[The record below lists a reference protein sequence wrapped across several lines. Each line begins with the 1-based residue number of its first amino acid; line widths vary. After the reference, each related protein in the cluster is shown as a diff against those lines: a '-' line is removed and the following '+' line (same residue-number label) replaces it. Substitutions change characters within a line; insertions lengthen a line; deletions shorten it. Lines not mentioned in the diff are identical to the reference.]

1 HQRQRLR
8 TLTSSRR
15 DSLPH
20 RFRHIMGFIDDH
32 QRRIPPMQ
40 RTRVSRQ
47 RHQSGIILR
56 KINLVRIHMDPV
68 RQLFIEF
75 NHPLRQPERNIRLP
89 LIRRHHQRLRRRWT
103 NKQLSNPQHGRKRRL
118 TLTPRHRPDSL
129 SNPWRERTSNK
140 LLLRATQLH
149 RVSSTMPTRD
159 TQIRMNET
167 YTTGT
172 TIAWPTLKTKRLN
185 LDPSFWSCHITSLLH
200 LTRKVIQ
207 IL

>member
-1 HQRQRLR
+1 
-8 TLTSSRR
+8 
-15 DSLPH
+15 
-20 RFRHIMGFIDDH
+20 
-32 QRRIPPMQ
+32 
-40 RTRVSRQ
+40 
-47 RHQSGIILR
+47 
-56 KINLVRIHMDPV
+56 MDPV

-75 NHPLRQPERNIRLP
+75 NHPLRQLERNIRLP

-140 LLLRATQLH
+140 LLLKATQLH

-207 IL
+207 ILSAARGWGWWWWTLTPLDSSFVDLLCCFFFCFFLGLDLV

>member
-1 HQRQRLR
+1 
-8 TLTSSRR
+8 
-15 DSLPH
+15 
-20 RFRHIMGFIDDH
+20 
-32 QRRIPPMQ
+32 
-40 RTRVSRQ
+40 
-47 RHQSGIILR
+47 
-56 KINLVRIHMDPV
+56 MDPV

-89 LIRRHHQRLRRRWT
+89 LIRRHHQRLCRRWT

-118 TLTPRHRPDSL
+118 ALTSRHRPDSL

-140 LLLRATQLH
+140 LLLKATQLH

-185 LDPSFWSCHITSLLH
+185 LDTRLRTSHITTHPSKR
-200 LTRKVIQ
+200 LTRKVMQ
-207 IL
+207 ILTAARGWGWWWWILTPLDSSFVDLLCYFFFRFFLGLDLV